1 MPRSGI
7 IKSNQEESF
16 QKGDE
21 MFGRRKEKADNS
33 IQESGKYFS
42 FYKGIGSLIEAIGF
56 DTRNLL
62 WIAKK
67 NEEAFEKL
75 VAKNQRV
82 ADTSEKSLHH
92 VEKAEKAVN
101 RVTESSEQI
110 NSRISMVETE
120 ADRTLEQVTIG
131 QSTVKETYNLLKS
144 VEDTFKNTQSINQ
157 ELFNS
162 SKEIQKNIQYI
173 QNISSQINLLALN
186 ASIEAAR
193 AGEHGRGFAVVA
205 EEVGKLAK
213 ETAVF
218 VDDVDKIIQVLE
230 STTTQANASIE
241 ESSTSIA
248 ALHKMMKNTVK
259 VLDGSQD
266 SMSVIKDNIN
276 ELTQLTEESVSAT
289 GEMKDTLEE
298 LVSGIAEGNAQAQ
311 ESISLIEQHKQK
323 TSELLDYCDDLND
336 TCDSMQLEMSK
347 AKGADEITIGINPFT
362 SPADIKKMYAPVL
375 ERIFS
380 SIGLKTR
387 IVISKDYNSLGKSIK
402 EGVLDG
408 GWFSPMAYTDACKV
422 TELVPVATPKVNG
435 KDFYNG
441 YIITRTNSGINS
453 ISDLRGRDFGYVDK
467 ASASGY
473 LYADYSIRQAGLNPD
488 RDLGKIT
495 FAGSHDNVIKG
506 VLAGDFAAGATYN
519 EAYEKAQKNGVDV
532 SKLKIISKTGNIQKD
547 AIAFSKRL
555 SPELLEKIGQA
566 FVKFDN
572 FAGINTPV
580 TGFVDGKDSNY
591 DLIREVQNSK

>member
-1 MPRSGI
+1 
-7 IKSNQEESF
+7 
-16 QKGDE
+16 
-21 MFGRRKEKADNS
+21 MFGRRKEKDDIGKQN
-33 IQESGKYFS
+33 SGKYFS
-42 FYKGIGSLIEAIGF
+42 FYKVIGSMIEVIGF

-75 VAKNQRV
+75 VAKNQMA
-82 ADTSEKSLHH
+82 ADTSERNLQC
-92 VEKAEKAVN
+92 VGKAENAVGM
-101 RVTESSEQI
+101 VSESSQQI
-110 NSRISMVETE
+110 NSRISMVEAE
-120 ADRTLEQVTIG
+120 ADHTLEQVTIG
-131 QSTVKETYNLLKS
+131 QNTVQETYNLLKD
-144 VEDTFKNTQSINQ
+144 VENTFQKTRSINE

-162 SKEIQKNIQYI
+162 SREIQKNIQYI
-173 QNISSQINLLALN
+173 QSISSQINLLALN

-218 VDDVDKIIQVLE
+218 VDDVDKIIRVLE
-230 STTTQANASIE
+230 DTTAQANTSIE
-241 ESSTSIA
+241 ESSASIEE
-248 ALHKMMKNTVK
+248 LHKMMKNTVK
-259 VLDGSQD
+259 VLDGSQN

-276 ELTQLTEESVSAT
+276 ELTQLTEESVSAS
-289 GEMKDTLEE
+289 GEMKNALDE
-298 LVSGIAEGNAQAQ
+298 LVTGIKESNTEAR

-323 TSELLDYCDDLND
+323 TSDLLDYCDDLND

-347 AKGADEITIGINPFT
+347 AKADDEVIIGINPFT
-362 SPADIKKMYAPVL
+362 APADIKNMYAPIL
-375 ERIFS
+375 ERIFAT
-380 SIGLKTR
+380 IGMKTR

-402 EGVLDG
+402 DGVLDG

-422 TELVPVATPKVNG
+422 TELEPVATPKVNG

-441 YIITRTNSGINS
+441 YIITRANSGINS

-488 RDLGKIT
+488 RDLGNIT

-555 SPELLEKIGQA
+555 SPELLEKIKNA
-566 FVKFDN
+566 FVSFNN
-572 FAGINTPV
+572 FSGLKTPV
-580 TGFVDGKDSNY
+580 TGFVEGKDSNY

>member
-1 MPRSGI
+1 
-7 IKSNQEESF
+7 
-16 QKGDE
+16 
-21 MFGRRKEKADNS
+21 MFGRKKEKAETAKIDG
-33 IQESGKYFS
+33 GKYFS
-42 FYKGIGSLIEAIGF
+42 FYKVIGSMIEVIGF

-75 VAKNQRV
+75 VSKNRK
-82 ADTSEKSLHH
+82 AAETSEQNLHY
-92 VEKAEKAVN
+92 VEMAEKAVGK
-101 RVTESSEQI
+101 VSDSSRQI
-110 NSRISMVETE
+110 NERISMVEAE
-120 ADRTLEQVTIG
+120 ADNTLEQVTAG
-131 QSTVKETYNLLKS
+131 QSTVKETYDLLKT
-144 VEDTFKNTQSINQ
+144 VENAFKNTRSINE
-157 ELFNS
+157 ELTNS

-173 QNISSQINLLALN
+173 QSISSQINLLALN

-218 VDDVDKIIQVLE
+218 VDDIDKIIEVLE
-230 STTTQANASIE
+230 KTTAQANDSIE
-241 ESSTSIA
+241 ESSASIGE
-248 ALHKMMKNTVK
+248 LHQMMKNTVK
-259 VLDGSQD
+259 VLDGSQN

-276 ELTQLTEESVSAT
+276 ELTHLTEESVSAT
-289 GEMKDTLEE
+289 GEMKDTLDE
-298 LVSGIAEGNAQAQ
+298 LIAGIEDGNVQTQ
-311 ESISLIEQHKQK
+311 ESITLIEQHKQK
-323 TSELLDYCDDLND
+323 TSDLLDYCDNLND

-347 AKGADEITIGINPFT
+347 AKADDEITIGINPFT
-362 SPADIKKMYAPVL
+362 SPADIKNMYAPIL
-375 ERIFS
+375 ERIFKT
-380 SIGLKTR
+380 IGLKTR

-402 EGVLDG
+402 DGVLDG

-435 KDFYNG
+435 KDYYNG
-441 YIITRTNSGINS
+441 YIITRANSGIDD
-453 ISDLRGRDFGYVDK
+453 ISDLKGKDFGYVDK

-473 LYADYSIRQAGLNPD
+473 LYADYSIKQAGLNPE
-488 RDLGKIT
+488 RDLGNIT

-506 VLAGDFAAGATYN
+506 VLSGDFAAGATYN
-519 EAYEKAQKNGVDV
+519 EAFDKAKKNGIDT

-566 FVKFDN
+566 FVSFDN
-572 FAGINTPV
+572 FSGLNTPV
-580 TGFVDGKDSNY
+580 TGFVEGKDSNY

>member
-1 MPRSGI
+1 
-7 IKSNQEESF
+7 
-16 QKGDE
+16 
-21 MFGRRKEKADNS
+21 MFGIRKKESNDVKAQDN
-33 IQESGKYFS
+33 GKYFS
-42 FYKGIGSLIEAIGF
+42 FYKVIGNMIEVIGF

-75 VAKNQRV
+75 VSKNQKA
-82 ADTSEKSLHH
+82 ADASERNLRF
-92 VEKAEKAVN
+92 VEKAEEAVSM
-101 RVTESSEQI
+101 VSDSSEQI
-110 NSRISMVETE
+110 NSRISMVESE
-120 ADRTLEQVTIG
+120 ANHTLEQVTEG
-131 QSTVKETYNLLKS
+131 QSTVKETYDLLKN
-144 VEDTFKNTQSINQ
+144 VETTFKNTRSINE
-157 ELFNS
+157 ELFTS

-205 EEVGKLAK
+205 EEVGKLAS

-218 VDDVDKIIQVLE
+218 VDDIAKIIKVLE

-241 ESSTSIA
+241 ESATSIEE
-248 ALHKMMKNTVK
+248 LHKMMKNTVQ
-259 VLDGSQD
+259 VLDGSQN

-276 ELTQLTEESVSAT
+276 ELTHLTEESVSAA
-289 GEMKDTLEE
+289 GMMKSTLDE
-298 LVSGIAEGNAQAQ
+298 LISGIEDGNNEAQ
-311 ESISLIEQHKQK
+311 ESITLIEQHKEK
-323 TSELLDYCDDLND
+323 TTDLIDYCDNLND

-347 AKGADEITIGINPFT
+347 AKADDEIIIGINPFT
-362 SPADIKKMYAPVL
+362 SPADIKNMYAPIL
-375 ERIFS
+375 ERIFA
-380 SIGLKTR
+380 SIGMRTR
-387 IVISKDYNSLGKSIK
+387 IVISKDYNSLGNSIK
-402 EGVLDG
+402 DEVLDG

-422 TELVPVATPKVNG
+422 TALEPVATPKVNG

-441 YIITRTNSGINS
+441 YIITRVDSGIND

-488 RDLGKIT
+488 RDLGNIT

-519 EAYEKAQKNGVDV
+519 EAFEKAQKNGVDT
-532 SKLKIISKTGNIQKD
+532 SRLKIISKTGNIQKD

-555 SPELLEKIGQA
+555 SPELLEKIRNA
-566 FVKFDN
+566 FVSFNN
-572 FAGINTPV
+572 FTGLNTPV
-580 TGFVDGKDSNY
+580 TGFVEGKDSNY
-591 DLIREVQNSK
+591 DLIRDVQNSKK

>member
-1 MPRSGI
+1 
-7 IKSNQEESF
+7 
-16 QKGDE
+16 
-21 MFGRRKEKADNS
+21 MFGRRRDDTDNTKRD
-33 IQESGKYFS
+33 SGKYFS

-75 VAKNQRV
+75 VSKNQRA
-82 ADTSEKSLHH
+82 ADTSERNLRH
-92 VEKAEKAVN
+92 VEKAEAAVGM
-101 RVTESSEQI
+101 VTESSEQI
-110 NSRISMVETE
+110 NSRISMVEAE
-120 ADRTLEQVTIG
+120 ADRTLEQVTTG
-131 QSTVKETYNLLKS
+131 QNTVKETYNLLKD
-144 VEDTFKNTQSINQ
+144 VEKTFKDTRSINQ
-157 ELFNS
+157 ELSNS

-173 QNISSQINLLALN
+173 QSISSQINLLALN

-230 STTTQANASIE
+230 STTAQANESIEQSSSSIE
-241 ESSTSIA
+241 E
-248 ALHKMMKNTVK
+248 LHKMMKNTVK
-259 VLDGSQD
+259 VLDGSQN

-276 ELTQLTEESVSAT
+276 ELTHLTEESVSAT
-289 GEMKDTLEE
+289 GEMKNTLADLVAGIEE
-298 LVSGIAEGNAQAQ
+298 SNTEVQ
-311 ESISLIEQHKQK
+311 ESISLLEQHKK
-323 TSELLDYCDDLND
+323 RTADLLDYCDDLND

-347 AKGADEITIGINPFT
+347 AKAEDEITIGINPFT
-362 SPADIKKMYAPVL
+362 SPADIKKMYAPIL
-375 ERIFS
+375 ERIFAN
-380 SIGLKTR
+380 IGMKTR
-387 IVISKDYNSLGKSIK
+387 IVISKDYNALGKSIK
-402 EGVLDG
+402 DGVLDG

-422 TELVPVATPKVNG
+422 TELEPVATPKVNG
-435 KDFYNG
+435 KDYYNG
-441 YIITRTNSGINS
+441 YIITRTNSGIND
-453 ISDLRGRDFGYVDK
+453 IKDLKGRDFGYVDK

-473 LYADYSIRQAGLNPD
+473 LYADYSIRKAGLNPD
-488 RDLGKIT
+488 RDLGNIT

-555 SPELLEKIGQA
+555 SPELLAKISKA
-566 FVKFDN
+566 FVDFNN
-572 FAGINTPV
+572 FSGLNTPV
-580 TGFVDGKDSNY
+580 TGFVEGKDSNY